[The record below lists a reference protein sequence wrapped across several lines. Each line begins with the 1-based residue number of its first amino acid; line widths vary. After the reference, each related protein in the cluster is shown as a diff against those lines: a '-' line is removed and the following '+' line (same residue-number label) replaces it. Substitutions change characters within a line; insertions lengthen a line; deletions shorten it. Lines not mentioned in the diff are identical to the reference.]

1 MATVFG
7 SSQQRANALGNWIW
21 ASQAGALVV
30 IGFLSDR
37 LKVRKPVMVIGMLGS
52 VATASLFAVHAM
64 QADTGYYAFVWILSL
79 LSVFLGFTFA
89 PWPAAFTET
98 VEARSPALAATGLA
112 IWGWILRLVVAG
124 SLFILPYVVTSMT
137 PLVEHGTQVQALAAK
152 YVPEVAT
159 AGAVEPATL
168 RTLTLDP
175 TNAAAGLKAVGEVS
189 AKLHVST
196 PAAVQRLEALATAS
210 KQADFK
216 YLQAHGSQIQAS
228 ESAEPG
234 EWQRWW
240 VCLGA
245 EVVLLPFIFLMR
257 GRSRPKRAR
266 LDEERHEKMV
276 PDELAALAQ

>member
-1 MATVFG
+1 
-7 SSQQRANALGNWIW
+7 
-21 ASQAGALVV
+21 
-30 IGFLSDR
+30 
-37 LKVRKPVMVIGMLGS
+37 
-52 VATASLFAVHAM
+52 
-64 QADTGYYAFVWILSL
+64 
-79 LSVFLGFTFA
+79 
-89 PWPAAFTET
+89 
-98 VEARSPALAATGLA
+98 
-112 IWGWILRLVVAG
+112 
-124 SLFILPYVVTSMT
+124 MT

-159 AGAVEPATL
+159 AGAVDPATL